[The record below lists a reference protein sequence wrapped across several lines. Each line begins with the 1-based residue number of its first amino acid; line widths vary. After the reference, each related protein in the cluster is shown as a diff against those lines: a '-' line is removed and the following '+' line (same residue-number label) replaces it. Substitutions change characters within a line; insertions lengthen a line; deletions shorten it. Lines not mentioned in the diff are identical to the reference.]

1 MKEEEQPK
9 KGTITN
15 NFYGPVGQVIN
26 NYDHKADGECSQSD
40 CFPDLP
46 TREEMI
52 RAIKESVKQGLWWSN
67 RSWAVV
73 YRVWQMKGYMRG
85 FTQFANEVNDW
96 GLDIGFDCNYD
107 AVQKPITSGALVG
120 NPDIWI
126 ANGAQPQAVN
136 LANALLELLSSESS

>member
-26 NYDHKADGECSQSD
+26 NYDHKADSECSQSD

-46 TREEMI
+46 KKEEMI

-73 YRVWQMKGYMRG
+73 YIVWQMKGYMRG

-136 LANALLELLSSESS
+136 LANAVLELLSSESS